1 MIIKSKFFNFKE
13 KTYTMG
19 ILNLTP
25 DSFSDG
31 GNFTNIDKAIKR
43 AKLMVEEGA
52 DIIDVGAESTRP
64 GATYIEEKE
73 ELRRLLPIVKKLV
86 EEIDVPISIDTY
98 KAKVAEECLKL
109 GAHIINDIKGLKD
122 DPKMAEVIAKYKV
135 PIIIMHIQGTP
146 KTMQNNPKY
155 GDLIEDIIDSLEE
168 SIEIAIRCGISKD
181 NIILDP
187 GIGFGKTFNNNLEII
202 DKLKKIEKIGYPILV
217 GASRKGFIGEILNR
231 PPLERLEGNLAVAAI
246 SSYNGASIIRVHEVE
261 ETVRVL
267 KVVDMI
273 NRNKNIL

>member
-1 MIIKSKFFNFKE
+1 MIIKSKIFNFKE